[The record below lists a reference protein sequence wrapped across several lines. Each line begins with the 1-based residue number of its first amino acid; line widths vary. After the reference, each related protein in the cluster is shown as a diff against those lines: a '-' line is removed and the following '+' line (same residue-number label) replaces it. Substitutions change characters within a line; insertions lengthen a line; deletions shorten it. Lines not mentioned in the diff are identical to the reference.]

1 MITLFGGNR
10 DITLQ
15 WWTFP
20 GGERN
25 VKIVDPG
32 EIERFGAF
40 TVRCDFRSS
49 DDLIDM
55 LLLVNAIRNVNRNT
69 KLRLL
74 IPYFPFARQDRVMT
88 PGEPFALQVMVNII
102 KSCNFNEVEVWDP
115 HSDVLSGM
123 FEPGV
128 LNIVPQED
136 LVRIGPDIDA
146 CIVSPDAG
154 ALKKIYKVAK
164 RVNLPVVE
172 ANKVRDVET
181 GQIIKTKIDDDIKN
195 YTKAYIV
202 DDIIDYGGTFIAL
215 ADAMRKSG
223 FSGKLCLCVTHGIFS
238 GGAKPLEHIFDEI
251 KIINMLNDE
260 VRVSHPHWCVN
271 NLV

>member
-1 MITLFGGNR
+1 MIALFGGNR

-40 TVRCDFRSS
+40 TVRCVFRSS

-69 KLRLL
+69 KLRLF

-102 KSCNFNEVEVWDP
+102 KSCNFNEIEVWDP

-123 FEPGV
+123 FDPGV
-128 LNIVPQED
+128 LKIVPQED

-202 DDIIDYGGTFIAL
+202 DDICDGGKTFVEL
-215 ADAMRKSG
+215 AKVMRDKNPSINIV
-223 FSGKLCLCVTHGIFS
+223 LHVTHGIFS
-238 GGAKPLEHIFDEI
+238 KGRDVILQQIN
-251 KIINMLNDE
+251 KIICINEMDK
-260 VRVSHPHWCVN
+260 
-271 NLV
+271 